1 MKIEL
6 MDRPGNGNANARET
20 LFLLGGAALIV
31 VGAGMVLS
39 HPAVRQYVEKSS
51 LGNVFSHIIPDVERY
66 FRLRSM

>member
-6 MDRPGNGNANARET
+6 MDRQGNGNTNSRDT
-20 LFLLGGAALIV
+20 LFLLGGAALLV

-39 HPAVRQYVEKSS
+39 HPAVRQYVDKSS
-51 LGNVFSHIIPDVERY
+51 LRKVISNIIPDVERY

>member
-6 MDRPGNGNANARET
+6 MDRQGNGNANARET
-20 LFLLGGAALIV
+20 LFLLGGAALLV

-39 HPAVRQYVEKSS
+39 HPAVRRYIDKSS
-51 LGNVFSHIIPDVERY
+51 FGNVISNLIPDVEKY

>member
-6 MDRPGNGNANARET
+6 MDRQGNGNANARET
-20 LFLLGGAALIV
+20 LFLLGGAALLV

-39 HPAVRQYVEKSS
+39 HPAVRQYIDKSS
-51 LGNVFSHIIPDVERY
+51 LGNVISNLIPDVEKY

>member
-6 MDRPGNGNANARET
+6 MDRPGNGNANSRDT
-20 LFLLGGAALIV
+20 LFLLGGAALLV

-39 HPAVRQYVEKSS
+39 HPAVRQYVEKSP